1 MLHDAAYFGA
11 EKSQKEPEIWH
22 CEKCDFTTSKIGNWN
37 RHLKTKKHNAACM
50 LHDPSKERPKKSQP
64 TAIEGW
70 TCECGKD
77 FKHHQSLYRHK
88 KTCKVVN
95 GKEDDDQSVEDS
107 GTDTVE
113 KTAQIVTTDGIPQSS
128 DEKDKVIEKLLNVI
142 EEQQKQNAAIG
153 DWMGKHTSV
162 LEKMAERGNQIGNSF
177 NNNTIN
183 NTNNIHV
190 YLDKHCSNALSIQD
204 FAARL
209 TLTLSDLGVLR
220 DDEPKAIADVIRKGL
235 VGMGVT
241 ERPMHTHKR
250 RWYVKDRV
258 NGWEGDE
265 GGNKIVSTVKEGI
278 SHTGLPLLT
287 ETAPQWETNERQGAL
302 YAETTAALMRDVDS
316 KSATKVLKS
325 IETVCDVKD
334 IGSD

>member
-1 MLHDAAYFGA
+1 
-11 EKSQKEPEIWH
+11 
-22 CEKCDFTTSKIGNWN
+22 
-37 RHLKTKKHNAACM
+37 M

-64 TAIEGW
+64 SVVEGW

-95 GKEDDDQSVEDS
+95 AKEEDQLHVEDENS
-107 GTDTVE
+107 ASDIAE
-113 KTAQIVTTDGIPQSS
+113 ETAQIVTTDGIPQSS
-128 DEKDKVIEKLLNVI
+128 DEKDKLIEKLFNVI
-142 EEQQKQNAAIG
+142 GEQQKQTAELLGNQKSFL
-153 DWMGKHTSV
+153 DKV
-162 LEKMAERGNQIGNSF
+162 AERGQQIGNSF

-287 ETAPQWETNERQGAL
+287 ETAPNWETNERQGAL

-325 IETVCDVKD
+325 IETDCDVKD
-334 IGSD
+334 IGGD

>member
-1 MLHDAAYFGA
+1 
-11 EKSQKEPEIWH
+11 
-22 CEKCDFTTSKIGNWN
+22 
-37 RHLKTKKHNAACM
+37 M

-64 TAIEGW
+64 SVVEGW

-95 GKEDDDQSVEDS
+95 AKEEDQLHVEDENS
-107 GTDTVE
+107 ASDIAE
-113 KTAQIVTTDGIPQSS
+113 ETAQIVTTDGIPQSS
-128 DEKDKVIEKLLNVI
+128 DEKDKLIEKLFNVI
-142 EEQQKQNAAIG
+142 GEQQKQTAELLGNQKSFL
-153 DWMGKHTSV
+153 DKV
-162 LEKMAERGNQIGNSF
+162 AERGQQIGNSF

-258 NGWEGDE
+258 NGWEGGE

-287 ETAPQWETNERQGAL
+287 ETAPNWETNERQGAL

-325 IETVCDVKD
+325 IETDCDVKD
-334 IGSD
+334 IGGD

>member
-1 MLHDAAYFGA
+1 MLHNAAYLGPKAA
-11 EKSQKEPEIWH
+11 ENGLEEYR
-22 CEKCDFTTSKIGNWN
+22 CETCDYTTSHLSHWK

-64 TAIEGW
+64 SVVEGW

-95 GKEDDDQSVEDS
+95 AKEEDQLHVEDENS
-107 GTDTVE
+107 ASDIAE
-113 KTAQIVTTDGIPQSS
+113 ETAQIVTTDGIPQSS
-128 DEKDKVIEKLLNVI
+128 DEKDKLIEKLFNVI
-142 EEQQKQNAAIG
+142 GEQQKQTAELLGNQKSFL
-153 DWMGKHTSV
+153 DKV
-162 LEKMAERGNQIGNSF
+162 AERGQQIGNSF

-287 ETAPQWETNERQGAL
+287 ETAPNWETNERQGAL

-325 IETVCDVKD
+325 IETDCDVKD
-334 IGSD
+334 IGGD

>member
-1 MLHDAAYFGA
+1 MLHDAAYLGPKAA
-11 EKSQKEPEIWH
+11 ENGLEEYR
-22 CEKCDFTTSKIGNWN
+22 CETCDYTTSHLSHWK

-64 TAIEGW
+64 SVVEGW

-95 GKEDDDQSVEDS
+95 AKEEDQLHVEDENS
-107 GTDTVE
+107 ASDIAE
-113 KTAQIVTTDGIPQSS
+113 ETAQIVTTDGIPQSS
-128 DEKDKVIEKLLNVI
+128 DEKDKLIEKLFNVI
-142 EEQQKQNAAIG
+142 GEQQKQTAELLGNQKSFL
-153 DWMGKHTSV
+153 DKV
-162 LEKMAERGNQIGNSF
+162 AERGQQIGNSF

-287 ETAPQWETNERQGAL
+287 ETAPNWETNERQGAL

-325 IETVCDVKD
+325 IETDCDVKD
-334 IGSD
+334 IGGD

>member
-1 MLHDAAYFGA
+1 MLHDAAYLGPKAA
-11 EKSQKEPEIWH
+11 ENGLEEYR
-22 CEKCDFTTSKIGNWN
+22 CETCDYTTSHLSHWK

-64 TAIEGW
+64 TAVEGW

-95 GKEDDDQSVEDS
+95 EKEDDDQSVEDS

-113 KTAQIVTTDGIPQSS
+113 KTAQIVTIDGIPQSS
-128 DEKDKVIEKLLNVI
+128 DDKDKVIEKLLNVI
-142 EEQQKQNAAIG
+142 EEQQKHNAA
-153 DWMGKHTSV
+153 MGNLMDKHTSV

-334 IGSD
+334 ISTD